1 MSNSVEI
8 RKVNGGWEC
17 DWGRFGNPDAS
28 SRHPIEPLVIV
39 TRSYL
44 ESIICGPHTRLDGGV
59 CSAEIIDGRT
69 FVHLDHDGQHWTWEV
84 FPAHWEDGGWPEI
97 LVGRWPN

>member
-17 DWGRFGNPDAS
+17 DWGRIYN
-28 SRHPIEPLVIV
+28 HPIGPLALI
-39 TRSYL
+39 TKSYL
-44 ESIICGPHTRLDGGV
+44 ESIICGPHTGRGGGV
-59 CSAEIIDGRT
+59 YSAEIIDGRT
-69 FVHLDHDGQHWTWEV
+69 FVHLDRDGQRWTWEV

-97 LVGRWPN
+97 LVGRWPDQ